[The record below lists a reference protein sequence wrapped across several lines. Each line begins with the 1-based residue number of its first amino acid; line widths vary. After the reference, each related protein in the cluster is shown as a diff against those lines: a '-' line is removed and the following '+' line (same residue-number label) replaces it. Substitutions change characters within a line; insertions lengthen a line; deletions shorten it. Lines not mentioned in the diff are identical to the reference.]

1 MKKNIWENVYYRLND
16 ETEIKL
22 AVLFCIKY
30 ADIPISDIELKH
42 FMLEAT
48 SVDFIDL
55 CSAISAV
62 QQEGYIRVVSREETD
77 KYDLTLRGGD
87 TLEMFE
93 DKIMASVRSSLRCA
107 IDEYFHREQNKT
119 QVRCEIEPV
128 KKDAYCVNIELKE
141 GKDTFVTMSLF
152 AGSKEKAYSLRRGF
166 LSDPAGMYARFVTL
180 LSEEDPKKDEEDV

>member
-1 MKKNIWENVYYRLND
+1 MKKSIWENVYYRLNN

-22 AVLFCIKY
+22 AVLFCIHY

-42 FMLEAT
+42 FMLDAT

-55 CSAISAV
+55 CSAIGAV
-62 QQEGYIRVVSREETD
+62 QEDGYIRTVSREETD
-77 KYDLTLRGGD
+77 KYDLTVRGAE

-93 DKIMASVRSSLRCA
+93 DKIMASVRGSLRHS
-107 IDEYFHREQNKT
+107 IDEYFRREQNKT

-128 KKDAYCVNIELKE
+128 KKDAYGVNIELKE
-141 GKDTFVTMSLF
+141 GKDTFITMSVF

-166 LSDPAGMYARFVTL
+166 LSDPMGMYAKFVDL
-180 LSEEDPKKDEEDV
+180 LSEADPKKDEENV